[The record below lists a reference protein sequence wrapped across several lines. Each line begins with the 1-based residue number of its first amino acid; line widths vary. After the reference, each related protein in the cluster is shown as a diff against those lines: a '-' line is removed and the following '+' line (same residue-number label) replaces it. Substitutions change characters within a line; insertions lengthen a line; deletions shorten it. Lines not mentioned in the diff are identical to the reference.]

1 MASRHL
7 RIMRVEKV
15 LCEVNKVEDIVS
27 GLMRTTEE
35 PGDYTG
41 DDGLLYCGKC
51 HTPKQTRLSF
61 NPLTGERSET
71 IVRAACQCQRE
82 ADEEAEKQSA
92 RTQFRLD
99 MARRREDGLSC
110 PDGLRYTFAQDDRQQ
125 PKVSDACKRY
135 VECWDEMRA
144 NNIGVLFYG
153 SVGTGK
159 SFLAS
164 CIGNGLL
171 DRQVSVAATNF
182 PRLLNLLQDTYEKQA
197 LLDRLSIYKL
207 LIVDD
212 LGVERDSA
220 YAEEQIF
227 NIIDARSN
235 SELPVIVTT
244 NLTLEELERP
254 TSMQYARIY
263 DRVLEM
269 CPIRLKLAGESRR
282 KANASEREQLARKI
296 LLG

>member
-1 MASRHL
+1 MY
-7 RIMRVEKV
+7 
-15 LCEVNKVEDIVS
+15 EVNKVDDVVS
-27 GLMRTTEE
+27 MLMNTTEE

-51 HTPKQTRLSF
+51 HTPKQTRLPF
-61 NPLTGERSET
+61 NPLTGDKEPT

-82 ADEEAEKQSA
+82 ADEEAERRA
-92 RTQFRLD
+92 VRERFRND

-110 PDGLRYTFAQDDRQQ
+110 PDGLRFTFAQDDRQQ
-125 PKVSDACKRY
+125 PKVSDACQRY
-135 VECWDEMRA
+135 VECWEEMKA

-171 DRQVSVAATNF
+171 DRRVPVAATNF
-182 PRLLNLLQDTYEKQA
+182 PRLLNLLQGTYEKQA

-227 NIIDARSN
+227 NIIDARST

-244 NLTLEELERP
+244 NLTMEELEHP
-254 TSMQYARIY
+254 TSMQYKRIY

-269 CPIRLKLAGESRR
+269 CPIRLKLVGESRR
-282 KANASEREQLARKI
+282 RANASEREQLARKI

>member
-1 MASRHL
+1 MSRHPL
-7 RIMRVEKV
+7 IMRVEKV
-15 LCEVNKVEDIVS
+15 LCEVNKVENIVS

-99 MARRREDGLSC
+99 MARRREGGLSC

-171 DRQVSVAATNF
+171 DRQVPVAATNF
-182 PRLLNLLQDTYEKQA
+182 PRLLNLLQGTYEKQD

-235 SELPVIVTT
+235 SELPVVVTT
-244 NLTLEELERP
+244 NLTLEEMEHP
-254 TSMQYARIY
+254 TTMQYARIY
-263 DRVLEM
+263 DRVLAM

-282 KANASEREQLARKI
+282 KANASEREQLARKL

>member
-1 MASRHL
+1 MQD
-7 RIMRVEKV
+7 VV
-15 LCEVNKVEDIVS
+15 Q
-27 GLMRTTEE
+27 GLMKTREA
-35 PGDYTG
+35 PGDYVG
-41 DDGLLYCGKC
+41 EDGLFRCGKC
-51 HTPKQTRLSF
+51 HAPKQTRISF
-61 NPLTGERSET
+61 NPATGEQTET
-71 IVRAACQCQRE
+71 IVWTACQCQR
-82 ADEEAEKQSA
+82 DRDDEAERRKI
-92 RTQFRLD
+92 REGFKCD

-110 PDGLRYTFAQDDRQQ
+110 PDGLRYTFAQDDRKQ
-125 PKVSDACKRY
+125 PKVSDTCQRY
-135 VECWDEMRA
+135 VACWDEMRA

-171 DRQVSVAATNF
+171 QRQVPVAATNF
-182 PRLLNLLQDTYEKQA
+182 PRLLNLLQGTYEKQA

-212 LGVERDSA
+212 LGVERDST

-227 NIIDARSN
+227 NIVDARSN

-244 NLTLEELERP
+244 NLTLDEMEHP

-263 DRVLEM
+263 DRVLAM

-282 KANASEREQLARKI
+282 KGNASKREQLARKI
-296 LLG
+296 LLGREH

>member
-1 MASRHL
+1 
-7 RIMRVEKV
+7 MRVEKV

-227 NIIDARSN
+227 NIIDARSS

>member
-1 MASRHL
+1 MSRHPL
-7 RIMRVEKV
+7 IMRVEKV
-15 LCEVNKVEDIVS
+15 LCEVNKVENIVS

-61 NPLTGERSET
+61 NPLTGERSES

-99 MARRREDGLSC
+99 MARRREGGLSC

-171 DRQVSVAATNF
+171 DRQVPVAATNF
-182 PRLLNLLQDTYEKQA
+182 PRLLNLLQGTYEKQD

-235 SELPVIVTT
+235 SELPVVVTT
-244 NLTLEELERP
+244 NLTLEEMEHP
-254 TSMQYARIY
+254 TTMQYARIY
-263 DRVLEM
+263 DRVLAM

-282 KANASEREQLARKI
+282 KANASEREQLARKL

>member
-1 MASRHL
+1 ML
-7 RIMRVEKV
+7 
-15 LCEVNKVEDIVS
+15 DIVQ
-27 GLMRTTEE
+27 GLMETKEE
-35 PGDYTG
+35 PGDYVG
-41 DDGLLYCGKC
+41 DDGLLYCGTC
-51 HTPKQTRLSF
+51 HAPKRLRLPF
-61 NPLTGERSET
+61 HPATGDREDT
-71 IVRAACQCQRE
+71 LVPVACRCQRE
-82 ADEEAEKQSA
+82 ADEEAA
-92 RTQFRLD
+92 RRAARERFSLD
-99 MARRREDGLSC
+99 MAQRREDGLSC
-110 PDGLRYTFAQDDRQQ
+110 PDALRWTFAQDDRKQ
-125 PKVSDACKRY
+125 PKVSAACQRY
-135 VECWDEMRA
+135 VERWDEMEA
-144 NNIGVLFYG
+144 NSVGVLFYG

-171 DRQVSVAATNF
+171 DRQVPVAATNF
-182 PRLLNLLQDTYEKQA
+182 PRLLNLLQGTYEKQA

-220 YAEEQIF
+220 YGAEQIF
-227 NIIDARSN
+227 NIIDARSR
-235 SELPVIVTT
+235 SGLPVVVTT

-254 TSMQYARIY
+254 ATMQYARIY

-282 KANASEREQLARKI
+282 RANAAGREDLARRI

>member
-1 MASRHL
+1 
-7 RIMRVEKV
+7 
-15 LCEVNKVEDIVS
+15 
-27 GLMRTTEE
+27 
-35 PGDYTG
+35 
-41 DDGLLYCGKC
+41 
-51 HTPKQTRLSF
+51 
-61 NPLTGERSET
+61 
-71 IVRAACQCQRE
+71 
-82 ADEEAEKQSA
+82 
-92 RTQFRLD
+92 
-99 MARRREDGLSC
+99 
-110 PDGLRYTFAQDDRQQ
+110 
-125 PKVSDACKRY
+125 
-135 VECWDEMRA
+135 MRA

-171 DRQVSVAATNF
+171 DRQVPVAATNF
-182 PRLLNLLQDTYEKQA
+182 PRLLNLLQGTYEKQD

-244 NLTLEELERP
+244 NLTLEEMEHP
-254 TSMQYARIY
+254 TTMQYARIY
-263 DRVLEM
+263 DRVLAM

>member
-1 MASRHL
+1 ML
-7 RIMRVEKV
+7 DVIQ
-15 LCEVNKVEDIVS
+15 
-27 GLMRTTEE
+27 GLMETHEE
-35 PGDYTG
+35 PSDYVG
-41 DDGLLYCGKC
+41 EDGLLYCGKC
-51 HTPKQTRLSF
+51 HTPKQTRLPF
-61 NPLTGERSET
+61 NPLTGDKVET
-71 IVRAACQCQRE
+71 VVRAVCQCQRE
-82 ADEEAEKQSA
+82 ADEEAERRAVRERFQM
-92 RTQFRLD
+92 D

-125 PKVSDACKRY
+125 PKVSDACQRY
-135 VECWDEMRA
+135 VECWEEMRA

-171 DRQVSVAATNF
+171 DRQVPVAATNF
-182 PRLLNLLQDTYEKQA
+182 PRLLNLLQGTYEKQT

-244 NLTLEELERP
+244 NLTLEEMEHP
-254 TSMQYARIY
+254 TTMQYARIY
-263 DRVLEM
+263 DRVLAM

>member
-1 MASRHL
+1 M
-7 RIMRVEKV
+7 
-15 LCEVNKVEDIVS
+15 CEVNKVENIVS

-61 NPLTGERSET
+61 NPLTGERTET
-71 IVRAACQCQRE
+71 IVRASCQCQQE
-82 ADEEAEKQSA
+82 ADEEAERRA
-92 RTQFRLD
+92 VRDRFRLD

-125 PKVSDACKRY
+125 PKVSDACQRY

-171 DRQVSVAATNF
+171 DRQVPVAATNF
-182 PRLLNLLQDTYEKQA
+182 PRLLNLLQGTYEKQA

-227 NIIDARSN
+227 NIIDARSS

-244 NLTLEELERP
+244 NLTLEELEHP

-282 KANASEREQLARKI
+282 KANASEREQLARQI

>member
-1 MASRHL
+1 MTN
-7 RIMRVEKV
+7 MQDV
-15 LCEVNKVEDIVS
+15 LS
-27 GLMRTTEE
+27 GLMAVKEE
-35 PGDYTG
+35 PEDYTG
-41 DDGLLYCGKC
+41 EDGLLYCGKC
-51 HTPKQTRLSF
+51 HTPKQLRLGF
-61 NPLTGERSET
+61 NPATGDKKT
-71 IVRAACQCQRE
+71 TLVRCVCQCQSEANDEIKRQDARE
-82 ADEEAEKQSA
+82 
-92 RTQFRLD
+92 QFRCD
-99 MARRREDGLSC
+99 MARRWEDGLSC
-110 PDGLRYTFAQDDRQQ
+110 PNGLRYSFAQDDRQQ
-125 PKVSDACKRY
+125 PRVSDACQRY
-135 VECWDEMRA
+135 VECWEEMRA

-171 DRQVSVAATNF
+171 DRQVPVAATNF
-182 PRLLNLLQDTYEKQA
+182 PRLLNLLQGTYEKQA
-197 LLDRLSIYKL
+197 LLDRLPVYKL

-227 NIIDARSN
+227 NIIDARIS
-235 SELPVIVTT
+235 SGLPVIVTT
-244 NLTLEELERP
+244 NLTMEELEHP

-269 CPIRLKLAGESRR
+269 CPIHLKLVGESRR
-282 KANASEREQLARKI
+282 KANASEREQIAKKI

>member
-1 MASRHL
+1 M
-7 RIMRVEKV
+7 
-15 LCEVNKVEDIVS
+15 CEVNKVENIVA

-61 NPLTGERSET
+61 NPLTGERTET
-71 IVRAACQCQRE
+71 IVRASCQCQQE
-82 ADEEAEKQSA
+82 ADEEAERRAVRERFQM
-92 RTQFRLD
+92 D

-125 PKVSDACKRY
+125 PKVSDACQRY

-171 DRQVSVAATNF
+171 ERRVPVAATNF
-182 PRLLNLLQDTYEKQA
+182 PRLLNLLQGTYEKQA

-227 NIIDARSN
+227 NIIDARSS

-244 NLTLEELERP
+244 NLTLEELEHP

-282 KANASEREQLARKI
+282 KANASEREQLARQI

>member
-1 MASRHL
+1 MLDVIQGMMETH
-7 RIMRVEKV
+7 
-15 LCEVNKVEDIVS
+15 
-27 GLMRTTEE
+27 EE
-35 PGDYTG
+35 PGDYVG
-41 DDGLLYCGKC
+41 EDGLLYCGKC

-61 NPLTGERSET
+61 NPLTGDKVET
-71 IVRAACQCQRE
+71 VVRAVCQCQRE
-82 ADEEAEKQSA
+82 ADEEAERRAVRERFQM
-92 RTQFRLD
+92 D

-125 PKVSDACKRY
+125 PKVSDACQRY
-135 VECWDEMRA
+135 VECWDEMKA

-171 DRQVSVAATNF
+171 ERRVPVAATNF
-182 PRLLNLLQDTYEKQA
+182 PRLLNLLQGTYEKQA

-244 NLTLEELERP
+244 NLTLEEMEHP
-254 TSMQYARIY
+254 TTMQYARIY
-263 DRVLEM
+263 DRVLAM

>member
-1 MASRHL
+1 ML
-7 RIMRVEKV
+7 DVIQ
-15 LCEVNKVEDIVS
+15 
-27 GLMRTTEE
+27 GLMETHEE
-35 PGDYTG
+35 PSDYVG
-41 DDGLLYCGKC
+41 EDGLLYCGKC
-51 HTPKQTRLSF
+51 HTPKQTRLPF
-61 NPLTGERSET
+61 NPLTGDKVET
-71 IVRAACQCQRE
+71 VVRAVCQCQRE
-82 ADEEAEKQSA
+82 ADEEAERRAVRERFQM
-92 RTQFRLD
+92 D

-125 PKVSDACKRY
+125 PKVSDACQRY

-171 DRQVSVAATNF
+171 DRQVPVAATNF
-182 PRLLNLLQDTYEKQA
+182 PRLLNLLQGTYEKQT

-244 NLTLEELERP
+244 NLTLEEMEHP
-254 TSMQYARIY
+254 TTMQYARIY
-263 DRVLEM
+263 DRVLAM

>member
-1 MASRHL
+1 M
-7 RIMRVEKV
+7 
-15 LCEVNKVEDIVS
+15 CEVNKVEEIVS
-27 GLMRTTEE
+27 ELMKTTKE

-51 HTPKQTRLSF
+51 HTPKQTRLGF
-61 NPLTGERSET
+61 NPLTGEQTET

-82 ADEEAEKQSA
+82 ADEEAERRSA
-92 RTQFRLD
+92 RDQFLLD
-99 MARRREDGLSC
+99 MERRREDGLSC
-110 PDGLRYTFAQDDRQQ
+110 PDGLRFTFAQDDRKQ
-125 PKVSDACKRY
+125 PKVSDACQRY
-135 VECWDEMRA
+135 VECWEEMKA

-171 DRQVSVAATNF
+171 DRQVPVAATNF
-182 PRLLNLLQDTYEKQA
+182 PRLLNLLQGTYEKQA

-244 NLTLEELERP
+244 NLTLEEMEHP
-254 TSMQYARIY
+254 TTMQYARIY
-263 DRVLEM
+263 DRVLAM

>member
-1 MASRHL
+1 MY
-7 RIMRVEKV
+7 
-15 LCEVNKVEDIVS
+15 EVNKVDDVVS
-27 GLMRTTEE
+27 KLMNTTEE

-61 NPLTGERSET
+61 NPLTGDKEPT
-71 IVRAACQCQRE
+71 CVRAACPCPQE
-82 ADEEAEKQSA
+82 ADEEAERRA
-92 RTQFRLD
+92 VRERFRND

-125 PKVSDACKRY
+125 PKVSDACQRY
-135 VECWDEMRA
+135 VECWEEMKA

-171 DRQVSVAATNF
+171 DRRVPVAATNF
-182 PRLLNLLQDTYEKQA
+182 PRLLNLLQGTYEKQA

-227 NIIDARSN
+227 NIIDARSS

-282 KANASEREQLARKI
+282 RVNASEREQLARKI

>member
-1 MASRHL
+1 MLRHPL
-7 RIMRVEKV
+7 IMRVEKV
-15 LCEVNKVEDIVS
+15 LCEVNKVENIVS

-125 PKVSDACKRY
+125 PKVSDACQRY
-135 VECWDEMRA
+135 VECWEEMRA

-171 DRQVSVAATNF
+171 DRQVPVAATNF
-182 PRLLNLLQDTYEKQA
+182 PRLLNLLQGTYEKQA

-244 NLTLEELERP
+244 NLTLEEMEHP
-254 TSMQYARIY
+254 TTMQYARIY
-263 DRVLEM
+263 DRVLAM

>member
-1 MASRHL
+1 MSRHPW
-7 RIMRVEKV
+7 IMRVEKV

-227 NIIDARSN
+227 NIIDARSS